1 MHVII
6 IHGRTPTVA
15 LVDSLESLPCSYE
28 EIDNEDSAHKIRDNS
43 VLQKQLQNIFKEVM
57 LIHGIAIKV
66 KDDTNSNLQLQ
77 TTEKDNG

>member
-6 IHGRTPTVA
+6 IHGRTPTAA
-15 LVDSLESLPCSYE
+15 LVDNLENLPCSYE
-28 EIDNEDSAHKIRDNS
+28 EIDSEDSAQKIRDNP

-66 KDDTNSNLQLQ
+66 KDDTNSYQQLQ
-77 TTEKDNG
+77 TSEENNG

>member
-28 EIDNEDSAHKIRDNS
+28 EIDNEDSAQKIRDNP
-43 VLQKQLQNIFKEVM
+43 VLQKQLQNIFAEVM
-57 LIHGIAIKV
+57 LIHGITIKV
-66 KDDTNSNLQLQ
+66 KNDTDSHQQLQ
-77 TTEKDNG
+77 TTEEDNG